1 MIDAHAVDQP
11 FLRELDE
18 LGVSHLPDLRILHSH
33 ARKPADVEEPTV
45 QAGAPVEVEELRA
58 PERIAPERVL
68 VARRHVVGD
77 DVQHDAQP

>member
-1 MIDAHAVDQP
+1 MIDANAVDQP
-11 FLRELDE
+11 FLGKLDQ
-18 LGVSHLPDLRILHSH
+18 LGVSHLPDLRILHSD
-33 ARKPADVEEPTV
+33 ARKPADVEEPAV

-68 VARRHVVGD
+68 VPGGHVVGD